1 MTYIDNKFYQSVLC
15 SLFNCAPGEDPF
27 GIALEEVSFAAEKGD
42 LHNFRFGM
50 AAALKRMAHLLK
62 NDTGLEN
69 DYNMSLI
76 YAREIIS
83 NNAINYE
90 RLHQIL
96 MIMGPVSSKIQAEV
110 V

>member
-15 SLFNCAPGEDPF
+15 ALFNCAPGEDPF
-27 GIALEEVSFAAEKGD
+27 GIALEEVSLSAEKGE

-62 NDTGLEN
+62 GDKNLEG
-69 DYNMSLI
+69 DYAMSLI
-76 YAREIIS
+76 YAREVIS
-83 NNAINYE
+83 NNAISYE

-96 MIMGPVSSKIQAEV
+96 MIMGPVSSKIEHEV
-110 V
+110 A